1 VPTPATSRL
10 LNGTP
15 IYSNGPTMELTTPTG
30 AALAVTLSKEFGT
43 VPPLRISSVGY
54 GAGDKDFPGQA
65 NVLRFTFGEMTEA
78 VEATTVV
85 VIEANIDECSPQVLG
100 YAMDRLFA
108 AGALDVSLESLLM
121 KKNRQGSLLRVI
133 ATPQTQEQLAE
144 IICLETSTLGLRMY
158 RAERRVQA
166 RQFVEVETPSGKVR
180 VKVSAGGS
188 FAPEYDDCRKL
199 AESSGVPLRQI
210 LSEANL
216 AYLKNTR

>member
-1 VPTPATSRL
+1 
-10 LNGTP
+10 
-15 IYSNGPTMELTTPTG
+15 
-30 AALAVTLSKEFGT
+30 
-43 VPPLRISSVGY
+43 
-54 GAGDKDFPGQA
+54 
-65 NVLRFTFGEMTEA
+65 
-78 VEATTVV
+78 
-85 VIEANIDECSPQVLG
+85 
-100 YAMDRLFA
+100 
-108 AGALDVSLESLLM
+108 
-121 KKNRQGSLLRVI
+121 
-133 ATPQTQEQLAE
+133 
-144 IICLETSTLGLRMY
+144 MY